1 MVRGQTGSIA
11 LVQVFREKFAVE
23 HRSGVAIKGQIWLEG
38 DRLVATRERLFE
50 ALRCPTSFDIA
61 DVPSLHQRYHNA
73 RAELRNFASIEVGG
87 LIVPTPAPM
96 SPGVKSGQLDRIG
109 SASVAVRRSLGN
121 GARPLQLPR
130 RADQQPRDPG
140 VPRPHRRTT
149 RARASLQE
157 GPDDLGAGP
166 PTGSPNPTAFIPGQ
180 RARFAVTHPRWEP
193 YPRIGHVLCGGR
205 SVMSVPAM
213 THLHNKNSLVSR
225 PGCSMLTTAVCC

>member
-73 RAELRNFASIEVGG
+73 RAELRNFASIEMGG

-96 SPGVKSGQLDRIG
+96 SPGVKSGPTGQDRLGVRSCPSLTRQRRAATATTTARRPTTARSRRSTSASPNDAGSSLAAGGTGRLGSG
-109 SASVAVRRSLGN
+109 SADRLSKPDGLYSWPEGPASPSPTRGGSRTPESGTYSAG
-121 GARPLQLPR
+121 GAR
-130 RADQQPRDPG
+130 
-140 VPRPHRRTT
+140 
-149 RARASLQE
+149 
-157 GPDDLGAGP
+157 
-166 PTGSPNPTAFIPGQ
+166 
-180 RARFAVTHPRWEP
+180 
-193 YPRIGHVLCGGR
+193 
-205 SVMSVPAM
+205 
-213 THLHNKNSLVSR
+213 
-225 PGCSMLTTAVCC
+225 